1 MKNILDKINRANE
14 IQANLELDKTELGK
28 HEVELGYLQTVQ
40 KDAES
45 QLKKYSDIKDLI
57 KYHNEAQQWV
67 SKNKK
72 LVEDFNSTRNIY
84 LDKLNY
90 ELDRMKKELQDIDSK
105 FKSIGIKSEDNVEY
119 KTAFSAIAQLTQ
131 LFLALEQKTQPIKV
145 TFN

>member
-1 MKNILDKINRANE
+1 MKNILDKINRADE

-28 HEVELGYLQTVQ
+28 HEVELGYLQAVQ